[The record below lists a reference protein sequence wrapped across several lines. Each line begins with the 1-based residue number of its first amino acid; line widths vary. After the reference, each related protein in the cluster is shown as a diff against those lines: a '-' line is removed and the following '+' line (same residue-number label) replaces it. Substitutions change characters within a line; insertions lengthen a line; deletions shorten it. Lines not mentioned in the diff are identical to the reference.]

1 MKKAI
6 KKKVPFILLS
16 FMMVA
21 FACFVIGSFL
31 PLPKTTNNSLP
42 DTALVLI
49 DIWEKKPDFWAED
62 AYEWI
67 DWWENDITP
76 NVDNKI
82 LPLLEK
88 ARAYNMTIVFSSP
101 CFALSPKV
109 EQLVYGEPIINRTAD
124 LDLFLKAKGIKNI
137 IYAGYAI
144 NYCVLI
150 RPTGIR
156 VMYNLGYN
164 IEVLEDCTSAVP
176 AIPFTYEMAVDELNS
191 MDVAFITSQDLFDRL
206 DGKGQ

>member
-6 KKKVPFILLS
+6 KEKVPLMLLS
-16 FMMVA
+16 LIVMTGF
-21 FACFVIGSFL
+21 CFVIVSFL
-31 PLPKTTNNSLP
+31 PPSKTYMNRLP

-49 DIWEKKPDFWAED
+49 DVWEKKPDFWADD

-88 ARAYNMTIVFSSP
+88 AREYNMTIAFSSP
-101 CFALSPKV
+101 YIALSPKV
-109 EQLVYGEPIINRTAD
+109 GQLEYGEPIINRTAD

-137 IYAGYAI
+137 IYAGYSI
-144 NYCVLI
+144 NVCVLI

-156 VMYNLGYN
+156 AMHSLGYD
-164 IEVLEDCTSAVP
+164 IELLEDCTSTTPAV
-176 AIPFTYEMAVDELNS
+176 PFTYEMAVEDLES

-206 DGKGQ
+206 EGKW

>member
-1 MKKAI
+1 MRKTRKLLIIPLCLMIVVAYCF
-6 KKKVPFILLS
+6 VNESLLS
-16 FMMVA
+16 PAQVTGA
-21 FACFVIGSFL
+21 GL
-31 PLPKTTNNSLP
+31 PN
-42 DTALVLI
+42 TALVLI
-49 DIWEKKPDFWAED
+49 DVWEKKPDFWADD

-88 ARAYNMTIVFSSP
+88 AREHNMTIIFSSP
-101 CFALSPKV
+101 YIALSPKV
-109 EQLVYGEPIINRTAD
+109 EQLVYGEPIINRTGD

-137 IYAGYAI
+137 IYAGYSI
-144 NYCVLI
+144 NICVLI

-156 VMYNLGYN
+156 AMHSLGYD
-164 IEVLEDCTSAVP
+164 IELLEDCTSTTPAV
-176 AIPFTYEMAVDELNS
+176 PFTYEMAVEDLES
-191 MDVAFITSQDLFDRL
+191 MGVAFITSQDLFDRL

>member
-6 KKKVPFILLS
+6 KIRLLPILLCLV
-16 FMMVA
+16 VA
-21 FACFVIGSFL
+21 VSYGFVVAYML
-31 PLPKTTNNSLP
+31 PPSQTFNNGLP

-88 ARAYNMTIVFSSP
+88 AREHNMTIVFSSP
-101 CFALSPKV
+101 YIALSPKV
-109 EQLVYGEPIINRTAD
+109 DQLTYGEPIINRTAD
-124 LDLFLKAKGIKNI
+124 LHLFLKAKGIKNI
-137 IYAGYAI
+137 IYAGYSI
-144 NYCVLI
+144 NICVLMLL
-150 RPTGIR
+150 
-156 VMYNLGYN
+156 V
-164 IEVLEDCTSAVP
+164 
-176 AIPFTYEMAVDELNS
+176 
-191 MDVAFITSQDLFDRL
+191 FI
-206 DGKGQ
+206 

>member
-1 MKKAI
+1 MQRTKNLLVI
-6 KKKVPFILLS
+6 PLSLMIVVSFWFIAETLLS
-16 FMMVA
+16 PA
-21 FACFVIGSFL
+21 SVIGGG
-31 PLPKTTNNSLP
+31 LP

-49 DIWEKKPDFWAED
+49 DVWEEKPDFWADD

-88 ARAYNMTIVFSSP
+88 AREHNMTIIFSSP
-101 CFALSPKV
+101 YFPLSPKV
-109 EQLVYGEPIINRTAD
+109 DQLTYGEPIINRTSD

-144 NYCVLI
+144 NVCVLI

-156 VMYNLGYN
+156 VMHSLGYD
-164 IEVLEDCTSAVP
+164 IELLEDCTSAAP
-176 AIPFTYEMAVDELNS
+176 AVPFTYEMAVEDLES
-191 MDVAFITSQDLFDRL
+191 MEVSFITSQILFDRL
-206 DGKGQ
+206 DGKGR

>member
-6 KKKVPFILLS
+6 KIRLLTTLLS
-16 FMMVA
+16 LVVA
-21 FACFVIGSFL
+21 ISFGFIIWQLL
-31 PLPKTTNNSLP
+31 PSPQVVGNGLP

-49 DIWEKKPDFWAED
+49 DIWEKKPDFWADD

-88 ARAYNMTIVFSSP
+88 AREYNMTIVFSSP
-101 CFALSPKV
+101 YIALSPKV
-109 EQLVYGEPIINRTAD
+109 EQLTYGEPIINRTAD

-137 IYAGYAI
+137 IYAGYSI
-144 NYCVLI
+144 NICVLI

-156 VMYNLGYN
+156 AMHSLGYD
-164 IEVLEDCTSAVP
+164 IELLEDCTSTTPAV
-176 AIPFTYEMAVDELNS
+176 PFTYEMAVDDLES
-191 MDVAFITSQDLFDRL
+191 MDVAFITSQDLFNRL
-206 DGKGQ
+206 EGKGQ

>member
-6 KKKVPFILLS
+6 KEKVPLMLLS
-16 FMMVA
+16 LIVMTGF
-21 FACFVIGSFL
+21 CFVIVSFL
-31 PLPKTTNNSLP
+31 PPSKTYMNRLP

-49 DIWEKKPDFWAED
+49 DVWEKKPDFWADD

-88 ARAYNMTIVFSSP
+88 AREYNMTIVFSSP
-101 CFALSPKV
+101 YIALSPKV
-109 EQLVYGEPIINRTAD
+109 GQLEYGEPIINRTAD

-137 IYAGYAI
+137 IYAGYSI
-144 NYCVLI
+144 NVCVLI

-156 VMYNLGYN
+156 AMHSLGYD
-164 IEVLEDCTSAVP
+164 IELLEDCTSTTPAV
-176 AIPFTYEMAVDELNS
+176 PFTYEMAVEDLES

-206 DGKGQ
+206 EGKW

>member
-16 FMMVA
+16 LMVVA
-21 FACFVIGSFL
+21 FLCFISGSFL
-31 PLPKTTNNSLP
+31 PLPQTTNNSLP

-49 DIWEKKPDFWAED
+49 DIWEKKPDFWADD

-88 ARAYNMTIVFSSP
+88 AREYNVTIVFSSP
-101 CFALSPKV
+101 YIALSPKV

-137 IYAGYAI
+137 IYAGYSI
-144 NYCVLI
+144 NVCVLI

-156 VMYNLGYN
+156 AMHSLGYD
-164 IEVLEDCTSAVP
+164 IELLEDCTSAAP
-176 AIPFTYEMAVDELNS
+176 AIPFTYEMAVEDLES

-206 DGKGQ
+206 EGKW